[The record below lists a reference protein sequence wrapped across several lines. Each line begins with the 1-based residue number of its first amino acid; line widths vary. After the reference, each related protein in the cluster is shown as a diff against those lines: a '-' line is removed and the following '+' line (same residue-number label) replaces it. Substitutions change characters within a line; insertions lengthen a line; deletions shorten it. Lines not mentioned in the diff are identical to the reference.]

1 MNQQEL
7 LENLRAKILKMEI
20 HDRDYYLDNSIK
32 LEKELIDISILIQEE
47 EAKNKPPPEID
58 PKKQKENKAKDAK

>member
-1 MNQQEL
+1 
-7 LENLRAKILKMEI
+7 MEI